1 MLKWRSINVGKA
13 LSTLHSSKA
22 NEVNLQT
29 RQGINLIYKNL
40 HLKSSTAFAT
50 PKFMTIWQREAIF
63 KIWLLE
69 IGNHTESIIG
79 PHYGAS
85 HPLKNA
91 KICSIMWFWVKYVVL
106 EMFEFTTYILR
117 GEINEKTYGSDADCR
132 TGPLSQSLYK
142 SKYSHH
148 FEPDCSSEICSAP
161 EGFIRQCHRLPFWFL
176 TSDLT
181 NKNQRTL
188 IVRRAGLSRF
198 RAKWRK
204 ILNVKHSHQI
214 ENSNKNS
221 HPSTTGFAAS
231 PPGSPGSPGR
241 VNF

>member
-1 MLKWRSINVGKA
+1 MCHEDHEGQWQSI
-13 LSTLHSSKA
+13 HSITVPHSI
-22 NEVNLQT
+22 
-29 RQGINLIYKNL
+29 G
-40 HLKSSTAFAT
+40 
-50 PKFMTIWQREAIF
+50 PKLMTIWQNVAIL
-63 KIWLLE
+63 KIWLLK

-91 KICSIMWFWVKYVVL
+91 KICSIMWFWVRYVVL

-132 TGPLSQSLYK
+132 SGPLNQSLYK
-142 SKYSHH
+142 SKCYHH

-161 EGFIRQCHRLPFWFL
+161 EGFIRQCHRLPIWFL

-198 RAKWRK
+198 RAKWWK